1 FLTGSMA
8 QIRKRSVCGKVVNIP
23 DEVARTEA
31 LLYFGP
37 GGFEELLP
45 GVVTEPNG
53 AFCIENSVG
62 DLTERIPARLYVA
75 SFCRPADLTLVDA
88 PFWPVLRKERQFA
101 GKDIVIDR
109 GDLTRVGD
117 INTQLIYG
125 HVSVRILD
133 RR

>member
-1 FLTGSMA
+1 MVHVMPKTILKNFIICGVIVTLIFLPGSMA

-75 SFCRPADLTLVDA
+75 SFCRPADLTL
-88 PFWPVLRKERQFA
+88 
-101 GKDIVIDR
+101 
-109 GDLTRVGD
+109 
-117 INTQLIYG
+117 
-125 HVSVRILD
+125 
-133 RR
+133 